1 MPIIRPVIYFGKC
14 CFYDLLVTMLFT
26 LIRSYLTELLAFSER
41 RRARWL
47 WPVRVPSTSVHNPSW
62 PSREDWLWSRLS
74 SMLPGWFTNRL
85 GLLTFFLIGVTR
97 NTLAC
102 SQLFLSPS
110 ELSLCSVGL
119 PRYQRVLICEGMD
132 HYTYLVGLVY
142 PLILI
147 GCCTVYAFQTRKCP
161 GAFNEARYIGFTTY
175 TTCVL
180 WMAFIPLFLTAPT
193 SALRIVTLAM
203 SLSIR

>member
-1 MPIIRPVIYFGKC
+1 MIH
-14 CFYDLLVTMLFT
+14 YDRFK
-26 LIRSYLTELLAFSER
+26 
-41 RRARWL
+41 
-47 WPVRVPSTSVHNPSW
+47 
-62 PSREDWLWSRLS
+62 
-74 SMLPGWFTNRL
+74 
-85 GLLTFFLIGVTR
+85 
-97 NTLAC
+97 
-102 SQLFLSPS
+102 
-110 ELSLCSVGL
+110 
-119 PRYQRVLICEGMD
+119 RVLICQGMD

-161 GAFNEARYIGFTTY
+161 GGFNEARYIGFTTY

-203 SLSIR
+203 SLSIRLS